1 MKLNR
6 CPVCHNHLNL
16 EAIAQDEAGK
26 ELMAIIAKLSPATAT
41 SCLSYLGLFRPFKSD
56 LNNGRALRLLT
67 DVLSLSTNQTALCQ
81 ALDQTVNQIQQ
92 SRAQNSDVK
101 PLANHNYL
109 KKVLTSIQGW
119 DAPSHLQTRESH
131 EICTRPAQNSKQ
143 SIDDTILDIH
153 STDWATGLSHD

>member
-67 DVLSLSTNQTALCQ
+67 DVLSLSSNQAALCQ
-81 ALDQTVNQIQQ
+81 ALDQTTQQINQ
-92 SRAQNSDVK
+92 SRAHNADVK

-109 KKVLTSIQGW
+109 KKVLTSFQGW
-119 DAPSHLQTRESH
+119 DTNTGNSH
-131 EICTRPAQNSKQ
+131 EIITRPAQTSKQ
-143 SIDDTILDIH
+143 SISTAILDIH
-153 STDWATGLSHD
+153 NTDWAAGLSHD

>member
-26 ELMAIIAKLSPATAT
+26 ELMALIAKLSPATAT
-41 SCLSYLGLFRPFKSD
+41 SCLSYIGLFRPAKSD

-67 DVLSLSTNQTALCQ
+67 DVLSLTSNQSALCQ
-81 ALDQTVNQIQQ
+81 ALDQTTTQLQQ
-92 SRAQNSDVK
+92 SRAQNSDAK
-101 PLANHNYL
+101 PLGNNNYL
-109 KKVLTSIQGW
+109 KKVLTSIHGW
-119 DAPSHLQTRESH
+119 NTQTTTSTSH
-131 EICTRPAQNSKQ
+131 EITTRPAKTSKQ

-153 STDWATGLSHD
+153 STDWATGLSHE